1 MMGKYEKDSKDLLAA
16 IGGKKNISAVTH
28 CATRMR
34 FVLNDPKKADEAK
47 IEEIPSVKGMFTN
60 AGQFQVIIGNDV
72 AVFYNEFVKISGIEG
87 VSKEAAKSAAKQ
99 NQNPVQRAIT
109 VLAEIFT
116 PLLPA
121 IIVGG
126 LILGFRNILEAVPM
140 GWLDGQ
146 TIVEASTFWSGVNGF
161 LWLPGEAIFHFLP
174 VGITWSIARKMGA
187 TEILGIVLGIT
198 LVSPQLL
205 NAYAVNGTT
214 AAEIAKNWTW
224 DFGFFTVDKIGYQAQ
239 VIPAMLAGFLLVY
252 LERFFRKHIP
262 EAVSMIFVPFFSLI
276 PTILAAHIILGP
288 IGWKIGT
295 AISAVVNAGLTSSF
309 SWLFGGIF
317 GALYSP
323 LVITGLHHTTLAIDS
338 QLIADFGSTNLWP
351 LTSSFSWLFGGI
363 FGALY
368 SPLVITGLHHTTLA
382 IDSQLIAD
390 FGSTNL
396 WPMICL
402 SNIAQGA
409 AVLAIVFAHR
419 GNKKE
424 EQVSIPSVIS
434 AWLGVTEPAM
444 FGINLKYTYPFIAAM
459 IGSGIAG
466 LFVTLFKVRAL
477 SIGVGGLPGILA
489 IRPQDYPIFAI
500 GMVIAIAVPFLLTLT
515 FRRIGLFNKID
526 RVEEGNVPTLGSETT
541 KKAGA
546 VVELFAPIAGM
557 LHPLS
562 SAKDPVFAEGMMGQ
576 GVVIDPSEGKLYA
589 PFDGQISLLFPTK
602 HAIGLVS
609 TEGTEV
615 LIHIG
620 IDTVQLDGKYF
631 TSHVKQGD
639 SVKKGQLLMEFD
651 VEAIKEEGYEV
662 QTPIIVTNSTDFQ
675 VDPLLEEA
683 AVTSNEKIL
692 TATEL

>member
-1 MMGKYEKDSKDLLAA
+1 MGKYEKDTKDLLAA
-16 IGGKKNISAVTH
+16 IGGKENVSAVTH

-34 FVLNDPKKADEAK
+34 FVLNDPKKANEEQ
-47 IEEIPSVKGMFTN
+47 IEEIPSVKGTFTN

-72 AVFYNEFVKISGIEG
+72 SVFYNEFKGVSGIEG
-87 VSKEAAKSAAKQ
+87 ISKEAAKSAAKQ
-99 NQNPVQRAIT
+99 NQNLVQRGIA

-121 IIVGG
+121 IVVGG

-140 GWLDGQ
+140 GWLNGQ
-146 TIVEASTFWSGVNGF
+146 TIVEVSQFWSGINSF

-214 AAEIAKNWTW
+214 AAEIARDWTW
-224 DFGFFTVDKIGYQAQ
+224 NFGFFTVDKIGYQAQ

-262 EAVSMIFVPFFSLI
+262 EAVSMIFVPLLSLI
-276 PTILAAHIILGP
+276 PTIMAAHLVLGP
-288 IGWKIGT
+288 IGWQIGT
-295 AISAVVNAGLTSSF
+295 AISNVVNAGLTSNF
-309 SWLFGGIF
+309 SWLFGGLF

-323 LVITGLHHTTLAIDS
+323 MVITGLHHTTLAID
-338 QLIADFGSTNLWP
+338 T
-351 LTSSFSWLFGGI
+351 
-363 FGALY
+363 
-368 SPLVITGLHHTTLA
+368 
-382 IDSQLIAD
+382 QLIAD

-409 AVLAIVFAHR
+409 AVLAVVFEHR

-444 FGINLKYTYPFIAAM
+444 FGINLKYAYPFLAAM

-466 LFVTLFKVRAL
+466 LFITLFKVRAL

-489 IRPQDYPIFAI
+489 ILPQNYLIFAI
-500 GMVIAIAVPFLLTLT
+500 GMVIAIVVPFILTIA
-515 FRRIGLFNKID
+515 FRRMGIFNKID
-526 RVEEGNVPTLGSETT
+526 RIEAANVPTLDNEAP
-541 KKAGA
+541 KKMGAIVDLFSPLAGNLA
-546 VVELFAPIAGM
+546 
-557 LHPLS
+557 PLS
-562 SAKDPVFAEGMMGQ
+562 SAKDPVFAEGLMGQ

-589 PFDGQISLLFPTK
+589 PFDGNISLLFPTK
-602 HAIGLVS
+602 HAIGLIS

-631 TSHVKQGD
+631 TSHVSQGD
-639 SVKKGQLLMEFD
+639 PVKKGQLLMEFD
-651 VEAIKEEGYEV
+651 VAAIKAAGYEI
-662 QTPIIVTNSTDFQ
+662 QTPVIVTNGTDFQ
-675 VDPLLEEA
+675 VDSLVADGP
-683 AVTSNEKIL
+683 VTTDEKIL
-692 TATEL
+692 TATAL